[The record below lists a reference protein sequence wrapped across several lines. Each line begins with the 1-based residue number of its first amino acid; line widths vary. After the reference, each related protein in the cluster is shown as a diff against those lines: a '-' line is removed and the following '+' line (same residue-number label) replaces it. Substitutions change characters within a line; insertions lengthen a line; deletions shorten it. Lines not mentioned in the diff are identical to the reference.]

1 MKNYQFCVEFIF
13 VVAKYVF
20 LTCTLPV
27 VEIEVFAAVLPK
39 LKSIINMILNPH
51 YQIVEL
57 FSFKIKTMLSKE
69 LNKNFA

>member
-1 MKNYQFCVEFIF
+1 M
-13 VVAKYVF
+13 
-20 LTCTLPV
+20 

-57 FSFKIKTMLSKE
+57 FSFKIKTMLSKD